1 MSLPGLTVKRRVT
14 SLMVFLIM
22 ACAGFFALTQLGLDY
37 FPQAD
42 LGEIV
47 IVTVLPGA
55 GPSEVEGLVT
65 EIIEDAVSGVEGVET
80 VESTSKNSTSGVTV
94 VLSNTADIDE
104 AEDNIRIAVDR
115 VKSQLPQ
122 QASDPLIMALESSQK
137 PLVILGFSSDVLNS
151 GELRRLIGDEIVP
164 VLGRVNGVASTQLTG
179 GEIRQINVSVDPV
192 LLWQRDIPI
201 SRVWGALQAVSGD
214 QPGGDI
220 DSENTEISIS
230 VRSGFSDLD
239 QIRELVIGF
248 HGGVPVRLR
257 DVAEVTDGHRE
268 QHNSIYLDGEK
279 SVVII
284 FRKSSD
290 ANTVNTCSRLE
301 EAIAS
306 VSDEYGDYFSTRIVY
321 SQKDFVIDSMRSL
334 IWTGIQAVLLAAAVL
349 LLFLGSLANAGIVSI
364 SMPLS
369 FIATFAAMYMFGVN
383 LNIMSLAGLS
393 ISIGMIVDNSVV
405 VLENINRFRREGAG
419 KVEGAERGAS
429 QVGMAVAA
437 STMTTVAVFIPMLF
451 VRGLT
456 GQLFRDLSITIASAL
471 FISLFVSQTLI
482 PLLASFSEKLV
493 RQHGKRSFLG
503 RIQEAIVRLEAFY
516 SRVVSWG
523 TANKWKVLLPVT
535 AVFLI
540 SMTGFGVIPKS
551 FLPDVKEG
559 TMQIEIGLAQGTNLA
574 FTDSMAIAIEG
585 SVLAVIEPGDLSHS
599 WLDVGRAEGIG
610 AIFGSDAT
618 SKIELSLYFAAE
630 GERSLSIE
638 EYEESIRGVVNRVP
652 GIEFSISSGMPIG
665 QEYPIEVV
673 VFGSDL
679 EELRALGDAVRY
691 EMDRI
696 PGTVDVTSSL
706 NEWNAHI
713 DFVPDQNVLTLRGV
727 SPAQIASEMTIGIL
741 GLDATTYTENDEEFD
756 VNLRYSETFRSS
768 REAVAAL
775 PALGAPLESWGSFE
789 NTLVPRSIGRR
800 DRSRMVA
807 ISCRIDGRALGEVGG
822 DVEAMMDTLDLGGHR
837 WEITGDL
844 VDQKKSFASMALAIG
859 VAILLV
865 YMVMA
870 SQFESLMEPFI
881 LLFEIPMA
889 MIGVVWA
896 HLLMGMTLGITSLVG
911 ILMLAGIVV
920 NNGIVLVD
928 YANQVRRS
936 RNLNAR
942 DAVIIAGK
950 TRMRPILMT
959 AATTI
964 LALVPLSLGGNSSA
978 AMWAPMARTVIG
990 GLLVA
995 TPLTLLVLPVLYVM
1009 LGGSHL
1015 RRRRTQAEKVSTS

>member
-14 SLMVFLIM
+14 FLMVFLIM
-22 ACAGFFALTQLGLDY
+22 AGAGFFALTQLGLDY

-42 LGEIV
+42 LGEVV

-80 VESTSKNSTSGVTV
+80 IESTSKNSTSGVTV
-94 VLSNTADIDE
+94 VISNTADIDE

-115 VKSQLPQ
+115 VKSQLPE
-122 QASDPLIMALESSQK
+122 QALDPFIMALESSQK
-137 PLVILGFSSDVLNS
+137 PLIILGFSSDVLTS
-151 GELRRLIGDEIVP
+151 GELRRLIDDEIVP
-164 VLGRVNGVASTQLTG
+164 VLGRVSGVASTQLTG
-179 GEIRQINVSVDPV
+179 GEVRQINVSVDPV
-192 LLWQRDIPI
+192 LLWERGIPI
-201 SRVWGALQAVSGD
+201 SQVYALLSAVKGD
-214 QPGGDI
+214 QPGGEI
-220 DSENTEISIS
+220 DSEGTEISIS

-239 QIRELVIGF
+239 QIRELVVGT

-257 DVAEVTDGHRE
+257 DVAEVEDGHRE
-268 QHNSIYLDGEK
+268 RSSNVYLDGEK
-279 SVVII
+279 TVVII

-290 ANTVNTCSRLE
+290 ANTVNTCARLE
-301 EAIAS
+301 EAIAD
-306 VSDEYGDYFSTRIVY
+306 VSDDYGDYFSTEIVY
-321 SQKDFVIDSMRSL
+321 SQKDFVIDSMMSL
-334 IWTGIQAVLLAAAVL
+334 SWTGVQAILLAAAVL
-349 LLFLGSLANAGIVSI
+349 FLFLGSAANAGIVSI

-419 KVEGAERGAS
+419 RVEGADKGAT

-456 GQLFRDLSITIASAL
+456 GQLFRDLSITIACAL

-493 RQHGKRSFLG
+493 RQHSRRSFLG
-503 RIQEAIVRLEAFY
+503 RIQEAITRLEIVY
-516 SRVVSWG
+516 SRIVSWG
-523 TANKWKVLLPVT
+523 TANKWKVLLPVI
-535 AVFLI
+535 AVFLV
-540 SMTGFGVIPKS
+540 SMTGFATIPKS
-551 FLPDVKEG
+551 FMPDIKEG
-559 TMQIEIGLAQGTNLA
+559 IMQIEIGLAQGTNLA
-574 FTDSMAIAIEG
+574 FTDSMALAIED
-585 SVLAVIEPGDLSHS
+585 SILTVIEPGDLSHS
-599 WLDVGRAEGIG
+599 WLDIGRAEGMS
-610 AIFGSDAT
+610 AFFGSDAT
-618 SKIELSLYFAAE
+618 SKIELSLYFAPE
-630 GERSLSIE
+630 GERRLSLE
-638 EYEESIRGVVNRVP
+638 EYEVLVREVVNGVP
-652 GIEFSISSGMPIG
+652 GIEFIIKSDMPIAG
-665 QEYPIEVV
+665 EYPVEVIIY
-673 VFGSDL
+673 GSDL
-679 EELRALGDAVRY
+679 DELRLLGERVKSGM
-691 EMDRI
+691 EGI

-706 NEWNAHI
+706 DEWNTHI
-713 DFVPDQNVLTLRGV
+713 DFVPDQTVLTLQGV
-727 SPAQIASEMTIGIL
+727 SRAEIASEMTIGIL
-741 GLDATTYTENDEEFD
+741 GRDATSYFDDNEEID
-756 VNLRYSETFRSS
+756 VNLRYSEVFRSS

-789 NTLVPRSIGRR
+789 NTLVPRSISRR
-800 DRSRMVA
+800 DRSRMVTV
-807 ISCRIDGRALGEVGG
+807 SCRIDGRALGDVGE
-822 DVEAMMDTLDLGGHR
+822 DVEAMMDTLDMGTHR
-837 WEITGDL
+837 WEITGEL
-844 VDQKKSFASMALAIG
+844 VDQKESFASMALAIG
-859 VAILLV
+859 VAVLLV

-881 LLFEIPMA
+881 LIFEIPMA

-911 ILMLAGIVV
+911 VLMLTGIVV

-928 YANQVRRS
+928 YANQIRRS
-936 RNLNAR
+936 HKLDAR
-942 DAVIIAGK
+942 EAVIIAGK

-964 LALVPLSLGGNSSA
+964 LALVPLSLGGSSST

-1009 LGGSHL
+1009 LGGWH
-1015 RRRRTQAEKVSTS
+1015 RRRRSRQTERVSTS